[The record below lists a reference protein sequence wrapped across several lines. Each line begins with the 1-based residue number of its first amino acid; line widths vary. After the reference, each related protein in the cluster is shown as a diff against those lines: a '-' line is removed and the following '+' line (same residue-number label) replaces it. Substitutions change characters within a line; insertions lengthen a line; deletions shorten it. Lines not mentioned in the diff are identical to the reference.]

1 MKNKG
6 FTLAEL
12 LAVIVILGLIAV
24 ITIPAV
30 TKTLG
35 EQKSKLCEDQL
46 KNIKEAARLYGSDHL
61 IELQEEDYSDGD
73 ENDSTKNGKTYLS
86 ITLKDLQDGGYIDKD
101 IENPKTSEI
110 IDSENIKIL
119 IKKSGKKYNYEVTDF
134 CSNDS

>member
-1 MKNKG
+1 MKKNG

-35 EQKSKLCEDQL
+35 NTKANLCEDQL

-61 IELQEEDYSDGD
+61 LDLP
-73 ENDSTKNGKTYLS
+73 STEGSTTTIKLS
-86 ITLKDLQDGGYIDKD
+86 DLQDGGYIDKNL
-101 IENPKTSEI
+101 ENPKNSEPISSDLI
-110 IDSENIKIL
+110 IT
-119 IKKSGKKYNYEVTDF
+119 IKKQGKKYVYTVQDF
-134 CSNDS
+134 CNPENDGGGGSQ

>member
-1 MKNKG
+1 MKKKG

-35 EQKSKLCEDQL
+35 ETKGNLCEDQL

-61 IELQEEDYSDGD
+61 LDLPSKDGQ
-73 ENDSTKNGKTYLS
+73 SFQ
-86 ITLKDLQDGGYIDKD
+86 ITLGDLQNGGYIEK
-101 IENPKTSEI
+101 ELKNPK
-110 IDSENIKIL
+110 DSKMVDPNLAITITKQ
-119 IKKSGKKYNYEVTDF
+119 GKKYKYDVENF
-134 CSNDS
+134 CDGQSNTGGAE